1 MFKTIRG
8 KLIATYLILICLPL
22 ALLGVF
28 LLQALTRFYL
38 DQLEKDLVA
47 EALLMADEVQLGLRT
62 GHTISVAQ
70 LINHP
75 PPPLQTRARVLV
87 LDEDGRLVAA
97 SRAVDRAFLG
107 HVLDEPGVREALA
120 GNVVRGVKHSPGRRT
135 DVAFAAAPVR
145 FGDEVIGVVHLDY
158 ALAELSAALH
168 QLRLI
173 VGLSILGAG
182 LLVIL
187 IGLRLASAI
196 TAPIQELV
204 AGTAAIAAGDYAH
217 RVEVRSGDELELL
230 SEHFNRMASEL
241 QAQQLAQRSMLAN
254 IAHDLRTPLGAVQ
267 AALEA
272 LRDGALE
279 EPTTARRLLSGL
291 TDHVA
296 YLGRLTENL
305 VRLARYQ
312 STEFHL
318 QKVPTA
324 LPALIE
330 QVILAY
336 EAQATASGVALESH
350 VPAELPTVSVDPD
363 RITEVLIN
371 LIDNALQVTPPGGRV
386 TIRAG
391 HDADQVWLSVQDTGP
406 GIPADLLPHLFEG
419 LYPNAHRRGRM
430 AGGHGL
436 GLLISRAI
444 VEAHG
449 GTIQAANAPEGGA
462 IFHIT
467 LPLTKT

>member
-22 ALLGVF
+22 ALLGIF

-38 DQLEKDLVA
+38 DQLEKDLAA

-62 GHTISVAQ
+62 GHTIPVAQ

-87 LDEDGRLVAA
+87 LNEEGRLVAA
-97 SRAVDRAFLG
+97 SRAEDRAFLG
-107 HVLDEPGVREALA
+107 EPVDEPGVAEALA
-120 GNVVRGVKHSPGRRT
+120 GGLVRGVKRSPGRHT

-145 FGDEVIGVVHLDY
+145 VGDLVIGVVHLDY
-158 ALAELSAALH
+158 ALTELDAALR

-187 IGLRLASAI
+187 IGFRLASAM
-196 TAPIQELV
+196 TAPIQQLV

-217 RVEVRSGDELELL
+217 RVEVTSGDELEALAQ
-230 SEHFNRMASEL
+230 HFNRMAANL
-241 QAQQLAQRSMLAN
+241 QAQQAAQRSMLAN
-254 IAHDLRTPLGAVQ
+254 IAHDVRTPLGAVQ

-279 EPTTARRLLSGL
+279 EPATARRLLQGL

-296 YLGRLTENL
+296 YLGRLTESL

-312 STEFHL
+312 SAEFHL
-318 QKVPTA
+318 QQVPTA
-324 LPALIE
+324 LKDLVD
-330 QVILAY
+330 QVILTY
-336 EAQATASGVALESH
+336 RAQAAASGIELSSQVPDGLPLVAI
-350 VPAELPTVSVDPD
+350 DPD
-363 RITEVLIN
+363 RMTEALIN
-371 LIDNALQVTPPGGRV
+371 LIDNALHATPPGGRV
-386 TIRAG
+386 TVSAG
-391 HDADQVWLSVQDTGP
+391 VDGHHVWLRVRDTGP
-406 GIPADLLPHLFEG
+406 GIPAGRLPHLFDAF
-419 LYPNAHRRGRM
+419 YHDDHRRGR
-430 AGGHGL
+430 ARSGHGL
-436 GLLISRAI
+436 GLLITRAI
-444 VEAHG
+444 IEAHG
-449 GTIQAANAPEGGA
+449 GTIHAENAPQGGA
-462 IFHIT
+462 LFQIT
-467 LPLTKT
+467 LPLIKT